1 MCCSAALPPGPD
13 YNGPMAT
20 VNRRDFTRA
29 ASAAA
34 GRALLAAPAK
44 PKIDDVLRHGM
55 EARRIPAVVAMF
67 ANGHETLYQ
76 GAFGTRDTSGV
87 AVRTDSIFSIASMTK
102 AIASVAA
109 LQLVERGKLRLDE
122 PVARFLPQLAKPQ
135 VLDGFENNVPRFRP
149 ARTALTLRHLLTHT
163 SGFCYSRWDADMFRY
178 STLPGLPQDALQ
190 PLMFEPGTRWQYGEG
205 IDWAGRLV
213 EAISGLSLEAYCQTN
228 ILQPLAMHDTSFILP
243 AAKFERL
250 VSLYDR
256 DPADGLLKQRERKL
270 PEPPKIY
277 NGGGGLYST
286 VADYTRFL
294 QMILGNGARGGTRVL
309 QPETVASLSVNQLG
323 PLTAGKMK
331 SFAPQASA
339 DVDIQPGHKEKWSLA
354 FLINTTAYPGGRSA
368 GSLAWA
374 GLYNT
379 FYWLDPKRSVCGV
392 IMMQFLPFVDKE
404 AVGMLN
410 DFERA
415 AYASL

>member
-1 MCCSAALPPGPD
+1 
-13 YNGPMAT
+13 MAT

-87 AVRTDSIFSIASMTK
+87 AVQPDSIFSIASMTK

-178 STLPGLPQDALQ
+178 STLPGLPPDALQ

-213 EAISGLSLEAYCQTN
+213 EAVSGLSLEAYCQTN

-309 QPETVASLSVNQLG
+309 QPETVASLRVNQLG

-379 FYWLDPKRSVCGV
+379 FYWLDPKRAVCGV
-392 IMMQFLPFVDKE
+392 ILMQFLPFVDKE

>member
-1 MCCSAALPPGPD
+1 
-13 YNGPMAT
+13 MAT

-29 ASAAA
+29 ASAAV
-34 GRALLAAPAK
+34 GSALLAASPK
-44 PKIDDVLRHGM
+44 PKIAEVLRHGV
-55 EARRIPAVVAMF
+55 EVRRIPAVVAMF

-87 AVRTDSIFSIASMTK
+87 AVQPDSIFSIASMTK

-163 SGFCYSRWDADMFRY
+163 SGFCYSRWDAEMFRY
-178 STLPGLPQDALQ
+178 STLPGLPQNALQ

-205 IDWAGRLV
+205 IDWVGRLV
-213 EAISGLSLEAYCQTN
+213 EAVSGLSLEAYCQAN
-228 ILQPLAMHDTSFILP
+228 ILQPLAMPDTSFILP

-256 DPADGLLKQRERKL
+256 DPADGTLKQRERKL

-286 VADYTRFL
+286 VADYTRFM
-294 QMILGNGARGGTRVL
+294 QMILGNGALGSARVL
-309 QPETVASLSVNQLG
+309 KPETVASLRMNQIG

-331 SFAPQASA
+331 SFAPQSSA
-339 DVDIQPGHKEKWSLA
+339 DVDIQPGHSEKWSLA
-354 FLINTTAYPGGRSA
+354 FLVNTSAYPGGRSA

-374 GLYNT
+374 GFYNT
-379 FYWLDPKRSVCGV
+379 FYWLDPKRAVCGV

>member
-1 MCCSAALPPGPD
+1 
-13 YNGPMAT
+13 MAKI
-20 VNRRDFTRA
+20 NRRDFTRA

-34 GRALLAAPAK
+34 GSALLAASPK
-44 PKIDDVLRHGM
+44 PKIDEVLRHGV
-55 EARRIPAVVAMF
+55 EVRRIPAVVAMF

-87 AVRTDSIFSIASMTK
+87 AVQPDSIFSIASMTK
-102 AIASVAA
+102 AIASAAA

-178 STLPGLPQDALQ
+178 STLPGLPQNALQ

-256 DPADGLLKQRERKL
+256 DPADSLLKQRERKL

-294 QMILGNGARGGTRVL
+294 QMILGNGALGGTRVL

-379 FYWLDPKRSVCGV
+379 FYWLDPKRAVCGV